1 MSQSPKGNRPQPAK
15 LFCHSPIT
23 TCLGRPPACLRAS
36 QPGGATRRRPT
47 PAEDFRYDSPDA
59 KPQLSPRLHDNTSKL
74 QACTKVS
81 GIFRGVAI
89 RACEACRI
97 PEYEY
102 RAPRAPRRHLVLV
115 RVQGTG
121 VRVRRIRGAVRTY
134 CCDFAYT
141 VQATSVDWVPLRKIW
156 DSVGV

>member
-74 QACTKVS
+74 QACTLGWHLPGRSDQSVRSVPHTRVRVS
-81 GIFRGVAI
+81 
-89 RACEACRI
+89 RAA
-97 PEYEY
+97 
-102 RAPRAPRRHLVLV
+102 RAPQAPRTRTSTGHRRTSTQDQRSCTNVLL
-115 RVQGTG
+115 RLCLHCTGYLHRLGTS
-121 VRVRRIRGAVRTY
+121 T
-134 CCDFAYT
+134 
-141 VQATSVDWVPLRKIW
+141 
-156 DSVGV
+156 